1 MQQESEESTKDQ
13 KRRPLRATERAS
25 LQAGTSSDRNRSG
38 ALSKTELAERKK
50 RQRRLKKLESWQEK
64 ERDKTKSLVTP
75 PGQRIF
81 QLPHRVRPLS
91 LFIRIGSLE
100 SDQDVIPQEYYD
112 LLPEEDDTDEEQGM
126 IPHPEVLATRSLFH
140 LEPGLTAN
148 EDMSETNPQ
157 DMEGR
162 RSGSRRSTKRPNS
175 IHLPLQSAMKKPDT
189 GAKKRPLSLRFLD
202 PKDQK
207 LYLAIQRHSNND
219 LKEDP
224 RESELRS
231 SIDRL
236 RLGEPAFDP
245 PPTSGPSTVATSS
258 ADESPLVVPI
268 VASVKACNLESPDS
282 QGDQGFSADA
292 ELTETNFED
301 WDPDSV
307 ELSPRST
314 NNVNGKHRHTYPRDV
329 TSGESS
335 DISGYEADY
344 DEKIYR
350 RDNTAAK

>member
-1 MQQESEESTKDQ
+1 
-13 KRRPLRATERAS
+13 
-25 LQAGTSSDRNRSG
+25 
-38 ALSKTELAERKK
+38 
-50 RQRRLKKLESWQEK
+50 
-64 ERDKTKSLVTP
+64 
-75 PGQRIF
+75 
-81 QLPHRVRPLS
+81 VRPLS

-100 SDQDVIPQEYYD
+100 SDQDIIPQEYYD
-112 LLPEEDDTDEEQGM
+112 LLPEENDTEEEQEI

-140 LEPGLTAN
+140 LEPGLSG
-148 EDMSETNPQ
+148 DKDISETNTR
-157 DMEGR
+157 DTEGR

-189 GAKKRPLSLRFLD
+189 RANKRPLSLRFLD

-207 LYLAIQRHSNND
+207 LYLAIQHNSNTD

-236 RLGEPAFDP
+236 RLEDSVFDSQPASR
-245 PPTSGPSTVATSS
+245 TSALTGSS
-258 ADESPLVVPI
+258 ADESPLVTPI
-268 VASVKACNLESPDS
+268 EAAVKVCNLESPDS
-282 QGDQGFSADA
+282 QGEHGFSADA
-292 ELTETNFED
+292 ELTEANFED
-301 WDPDSV
+301 WDPGSV

-314 NNVNGKHRHTYPRDV
+314 HNINGKGRRTYPRDV

-344 DEKIYR
+344 DEKVYR